1 MCGLWRYRLPT
12 QNMSRR
18 IRRKIMKSLL
28 SLAAKSNS
36 EIPRHHAFY
45 ASRPG
50 RKLTELTV

>member
-18 IRRKIMKSLL
+18 ICRKIMKSLL